1 MPQSSQAIVPP
12 PTPSALIFL
21 ERSILAAGATAE
33 HDQALS
39 SSLRYSCLLFKDEG
53 EREGGRAVP
62 FAAQPSSIRLPMKTH
77 ELLAELLVIPPIVF
91 SFKNRPSSAIPTS
104 INHGKA

>member
-1 MPQSSQAIVPP
+1 MIK
-12 PTPSALIFL
+12 L
-21 ERSILAAGATAE
+21 
-33 HDQALS
+33 
-39 SSLRYSCLLFKDEG
+39 SLRHSDILVCYLKMK
-53 EREGGRAVP
+53 ERERGGRAVP